1 MTNTVET
8 LSGVVERITFHNLDN
23 GYSVLKVLVPA
34 QREVFTVV
42 GTISSVVAGE
52 YLEARGTWIND
63 RTHGMQFKAD
73 ELKTTP
79 PHTSEGI
86 VKYLG
91 SGLIKG
97 FSRFGI
103 FHFLK
108 SVSH

>member
-1 MTNTVET
+1 MCTAVRPVRQRQRTRIGVWAWQRVGYTVRTSMTNNVES

-52 YLEARGTWIND
+52 YIEARGTWIND

-73 ELKTTP
+73 ELKT
-79 PHTSEGI
+79 
-86 VKYLG
+86 
-91 SGLIKG
+91 
-97 FSRFGI
+97 
-103 FHFLK
+103 
-108 SVSH
+108 